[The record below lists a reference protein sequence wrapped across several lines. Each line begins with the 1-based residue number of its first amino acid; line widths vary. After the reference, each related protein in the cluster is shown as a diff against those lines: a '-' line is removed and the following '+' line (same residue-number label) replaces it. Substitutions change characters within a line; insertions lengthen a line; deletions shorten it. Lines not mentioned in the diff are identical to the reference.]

1 MNHTQPL
8 GALFTGQGV
17 GSGWRGGEQKKEKAL
32 HYNLHFLFGSVLYFW
47 NKNWYFEIFFFL
59 KKDNILKVL
68 LTHVNIPHV
77 MAL

>member
-1 MNHTQPL
+1 MGGL
-8 GALFTGQGV
+8 GRV
-17 GSGWRGGEQKKEKAL
+17 CVWGWDGEEKKEKAL

-47 NKNWYFEIFFFL
+47 NKNWYFEDFFFFL

-68 LTHVNIPHV
+68 LLTHVNIPHI

>member
-1 MNHTQPL
+1 M
-8 GALFTGQGV
+8 GGG
-17 GSGWRGGEQKKEKAL
+17 GGEQKKEKGL

-47 NKNWYFEIFFFL
+47 NKNWYFVFFFL

>member
-1 MNHTQPL
+1 M
-8 GALFTGQGV
+8 
-17 GSGWRGGEQKKEKAL
+17 GGEVVNKRKKKL
-32 HYNLHFLFGSVLYFW
+32 YITICTSYLGLFFIFGIKTGILRF
-47 NKNWYFEIFFFL
+47 FFFL